1 MLRIEI
7 SKIFLIIKTLELKTN
22 GGSFIHMNMQKNL
35 IQVLIKESLIKE
47 DLLIYDTNPFTHKL
61 LKN

>member
-35 IQVLIKESLIKE
+35 IQVLIKEPLIKE
-47 DLLIYDTNPFTHKL
+47 DLLIYETNPFTHKL